1 MNELDNKQDNF
12 NIVLNRDTNETNSN
26 DNLVDGETN
35 TNDLL
40 IIDNRTAKSKK
51 KRKLNKRKEKDILI
65 DSLLAVATKLSK
77 EQCMMILSSIAD
89 GTARDFTGLPPS
101 LETRIKA
108 IDKLMPMI
116 ETEPSGQLNSIT
128 VNIVDSS
135 NDNKVKDLENK
146 IINGNK
152 DSKAL

>member
-1 MNELDNKQDNF
+1 MNEQDNRQDNF

-26 DNLVDGETN
+26 DNLVDGEANIT
-35 TNDLL
+35 TFSLND
-40 IIDNRTAKSKK
+40 NMAAKSKK

-116 ETEPSGQLNSIT
+116 DTEPSGQLNNIT

-135 NDNKVKDLENK
+135 NDNKIEELEKKILNTAKENK
-146 IINGNK
+146 
-152 DSKAL
+152 

>member
-1 MNELDNKQDNF
+1 MNEQDNKQDNF

-40 IIDNRTAKSKK
+40 IIDNGTAKSKK

-135 NDNKVKDLENK
+135 NTNKVEELERKILNTAKENK
-146 IINGNK
+146 
-152 DSKAL
+152 

>member
-1 MNELDNKQDNF
+1 MNEQDNRQDNF
-12 NIVLNRDTNETNSN
+12 NIVLNRDTNETNSDN
-26 DNLVDGETN
+26 NLVDGETN

-40 IIDNRTAKSKK
+40 IIDNRDTKPKK

-65 DSLLAVATKLSK
+65 DSLLSVATKLSK

>member
-40 IIDNRTAKSKK
+40 IDNNRAGKSKK

-65 DSLLAVATKLSK
+65 DNILLAATKLSK

-135 NDNKVKDLENK
+135 NDNKVEELEKKILNTAKENK
-146 IINGNK
+146 
-152 DSKAL
+152 

>member
-1 MNELDNKQDNF
+1 MNEQDNKQDNF

-40 IIDNRTAKSKK
+40 IIDNRDTKPKK

-65 DSLLAVATKLSK
+65 DSLLSVATKLSK

>member
-40 IIDNRTAKSKK
+40 IIDNRAAKSKK

-135 NDNKVKDLENK
+135 NTNKIEELERKILNTAKENK
-146 IINGNK
+146 
-152 DSKAL
+152 

>member
-40 IIDNRTAKSKK
+40 IIDNRAAKSKK

-65 DSLLAVATKLSK
+65 DSLLSVATKLSK

-128 VNIVDSS
+128 VNIFDSS
-135 NDNKVKDLENK
+135 NTNKVEELERKILNTAKENK
-146 IINGNK
+146 
-152 DSKAL
+152 

>member
-1 MNELDNKQDNF
+1 MNEQDNRQDNF

-26 DNLVDGETN
+26 DNLVDGETDTTPFSLN
-35 TNDLL
+35 N
-40 IIDNRTAKSKK
+40 NRAAKSKK
-51 KRKLNKRKEKDILI
+51 KRKLNKRKEKDIFI

-116 ETEPSGQLNSIT
+116 DTEPSGQLNNIT

-135 NDNKVKDLENK
+135 NDNKIEELERKILNTAKENK
-146 IINGNK
+146 
-152 DSKAL
+152 

>member
-40 IIDNRTAKSKK
+40 IIDNRAAKSKK

-65 DSLLAVATKLSK
+65 DSLLSVATKLSK

-135 NDNKVKDLENK
+135 NTNKVEELERKILNTAKENK
-146 IINGNK
+146 
-152 DSKAL
+152 

>member
-26 DNLVDGETN
+26 NNLVDGKTN

-40 IIDNRTAKSKK
+40 IIDNGDTNPKK

-65 DSLLAVATKLSK
+65 DSLLSVATKLSK

-116 ETEPSGQLNSIT
+116 DTEPNGQLDSIT

-135 NDNKVKDLENK
+135 NNNKVEELERKILNTAKENK
-146 IINGNK
+146 
-152 DSKAL
+152 